1 MLLATKH
8 ILTDKSSF
16 PSKRRPGV
24 AGRAGSP
31 PGISEHRKQSPQ
43 TICKP
48 FEAEDRGG
56 YIMFWE
62 RKGHFQSACCP
73 KPWRRGSRGLSEPQA
88 SPGITGSQLLP
99 SREGWAVFLEQRFSC
114 SLLLL
119 QNMGVFAAVFAHG
132 WKHGVET
139 DSECRVST
147 NTHIL
152 LQHLVLNILHRFVL
166 LLRQFRF
173 VVSRMG
179 CGIRFPGLPS
189 WLPWG
194 WRTQQ
199 GLQG

>member
-16 PSKRRPGV
+16 PSKRCPGV

-48 FEAEDRGG
+48 FEAKDRGVTSCSG
-56 YIMFWE
+56 RGKATF
-62 RKGHFQSACCP
+62 RAHVVQ
-73 KPWRRGSRGLSEPQA
+73 KPGGEAPGGLSEPQA

-99 SREGWAVFLEQRFSC
+99 SREGWAFFLEQGVSC

-119 QNMGVFAAVFAHG
+119 QNMEVFVAIFTRC

-139 DSECRVST
+139 DFESGVST

-152 LQHLVLNILHRFVL
+152 LQHLVLKILYWFVL

-173 VVSRMG
+173 VVSRMSYRL
-179 CGIRFPGLPS
+179 RFPGPS
-189 WLPWG
+189 YWLPWG
-194 WRTQQ
+194 WRMQ
-199 GLQG
+199 